1 MLHLIRNAF
10 AALPAAL
17 AGALAFAAAASAQL
31 HVDVTV
37 GHLNPTPVAVPVF
50 IGETDQEKRIGSDIA
65 GVIANNLDRT
75 AIFRTVPR
83 DAYIEQITNVNVPPR
98 FADWR
103 LIDAQALLV
112 GSVDLTDDGRL
123 NVDFRLWDV
132 LAQQQLVGLRLT
144 TSEDSW
150 RRIAHKVTDALY
162 ERLTGEQGYF
172 DTRIVFVDESG
183 PKINRTKRL
192 AIMDQ
197 DGANPS
203 FLTDG
208 PYMVLTPRFSPSSQ
222 QITFMSYAA
231 GRPQVYLFDVE
242 TGRTEV
248 LGDFPGM
255 TFAPRFTPDGESIIY
270 SYALN
275 GNSDVFI
282 MHLPTRQQ
290 RRLTD
295 SPSIDVS
302 PSMSPD
308 GRRIVFNSDRGGTPQ
323 LYVMNADGSGQ
334 ERISFGDGRYSAPVW
349 SPRGD
354 LIAFTKQHNGTFYIG
369 VMRPDG
375 SGERL
380 LTGDFLVEGTT
391 WSPNGRVIMFTSETR
406 GENGEAHIRSIDLT
420 GFNERLVPTPGG
432 ASDPAWSPLLQ

>member
-1 MLHLIRNAF
+1 MPRLIRSAI
-10 AALPAAL
+10 AAL
-17 AGALAFAAAASAQL
+17 AAALALAAAASAQL
-31 HVDVTV
+31 QVDIGV
-37 GHLNPTPVAVPVF
+37 GHLNPTPIAIPPF
-50 IGETDQEKRIGSDIA
+50 LGETEQEQRIGSDIA
-65 GVIANNLDRT
+65 GVVGNNLARS
-75 AIFRTVPR
+75 ALFRTIDR
-83 DAYIEQITNVNVPPR
+83 SAFIERISDVNVPPR

-112 GSVDLTDDGRL
+112 GAVDVAEDGRI

-132 LAQQQLVGLRLT
+132 LAQQQLVGTRYIG
-144 TSEDSW
+144 SADSW
-150 RRIAHKVTDALY
+150 RRVAHMISDDIY

-172 DTRIVFVDESG
+172 DTRIVFIDESG

-208 PYMVLTPRFSPSSQ
+208 PYMVLTPRFSPSTQ
-222 QITFMSYAA
+222 QITFMSYVS
-231 GRPQVYLFDVE
+231 GRPQVFLFDVE

-323 LYVMNADGSGQ
+323 LYVMNANGSDAQ
-334 ERISFGDGRYSAPVW
+334 RISYGDGRYSAPVW

-354 LIAFTKQHNGTFYIG
+354 LIAFTKSLQGTFYIG

-380 LTGDFLVEGTT
+380 LTGDFLVEGPT
-391 WSPNGRVIMFTSETR
+391 WSPNGRVIMFTTETSGER
-406 GENGEAHIRSIDLT
+406 GESSVRSIDLT
-420 GFNERLVPTPGG
+420 GFNERLVPTPSG
-432 ASDPAWSPLLQ
+432 ASDPAWSPLLP

>member
-1 MLHLIRNAF
+1 MKNQL
-10 AALPAAL
+10 AAIVLAVVAWCGVLAAPARAEIVINV
-17 AGALAFAAAASAQL
+17 SE
-31 HVDVTV
+31 
-37 GHLNPTPVAVPVF
+37 GHLNPTPIAAPPF
-50 IGETDQEKRIGSDIA
+50 IGESEQEQRIGSDIA
-65 GVIANNLDRT
+65 GVVGNNLARS
-75 AIFRTVPR
+75 ALFRTIDR
-83 DAYIEQITNVNVPPR
+83 SAFIERISDVNVPPR

-112 GSVDLTDDGRL
+112 GAVDVADDGRL

-132 LAQQQLVGLRLT
+132 LAQQQLVGVRFT
-144 TSEDSW
+144 TSADSW
-150 RRIAHKVTDALY
+150 RRIAHKISDSIY

-172 DTRIVFVDESG
+172 DTRIVFIDESG
-183 PKINRTKRL
+183 PKTNRTKRL

-208 PYMVLTPRFSPSSQ
+208 PYMVLTPRFSPSTQ
-222 QITFMSYAA
+222 QITFMSYVS

-323 LYVMNADGSGQ
+323 LYVMNSDGSNPQ
-334 ERISFGDGRYSAPVW
+334 RISFGDGRYSAPVW

-354 LIAFTKQHNGTFYIG
+354 LIAFTKQLQGTFYIG

-375 SGERL
+375 EGERL
-380 LTGDFLVEGTT
+380 LTGDFLVEGPT
-391 WSPNGRVIMFTSETR
+391 WSPNGRVIMFNTETR
-406 GENGEAHIRSIDLT
+406 GERGESSIRSVDLT
-420 GFNERLVPTPGG
+420 GYNERLVPTPSG
-432 ASDPAWSPLLQ
+432 ASDPAWSPLLR